1 MVQVAKGV
9 QPFCDSSALSVY
21 KEVQIHGPLQLNR
34 DVDAIVVHPR
44 YRNNEEIEA
53 MLLQFQEQNGCKV
66 IWMPK
71 PEEAIDDDNEDDET
85 ATV

>member
-9 QPFCDSSALSVY
+9 QPYCDSSALSVY

-44 YRNNEEIEA
+44 YRNNKEIEA

-66 IWMPK
+66 IWMQK
-71 PEEAIDDDNEDDET
+71 AAEAIDDNDYDEA